1 MCVYVDSS
9 DSSYVRVGSTGPST
23 QVHTQVHT
31 YPGCLLTGARHL
43 DEAYMVLIQHY
54 RTG

>member
-9 DSSYVRVGSTGPST
+9 DSSYVRVGSTGPS
-23 QVHTQVHT
+23 TQVHT